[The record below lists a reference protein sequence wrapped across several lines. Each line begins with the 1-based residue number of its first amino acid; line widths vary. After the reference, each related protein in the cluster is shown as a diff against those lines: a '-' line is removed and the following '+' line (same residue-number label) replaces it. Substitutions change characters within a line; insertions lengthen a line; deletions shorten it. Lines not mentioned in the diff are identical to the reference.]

1 MLNPE
6 RRSPARL
13 EARCHATIA
22 STDSVRLLGVA
33 GQLRKKGAV
42 RCKRRLAQRNPVPWT
57 SQVWFPILIS
67 ILTVAVV
74 LLTRHRGRMT
84 SFLSIKSAPDSVELV
99 QREV

>member
-33 GQLRKKGAV
+33 GQLRKKGVV
-42 RCKRRLAQRNPVPWT
+42 RCKKTVGTAQPSAVDLA
-57 SQVWFPILIS
+57 S
-67 ILTVAVV
+67 VV
-74 LLTRHRGRMT
+74 
-84 SFLSIKSAPDSVELV
+84 PDSVELV

>member
-1 MLNPE
+1 M
-6 RRSPARL
+6 
-13 EARCHATIA
+13 TIA

-42 RCKRRLAQRNPVPWT
+42 RYKRRLAQRNPSAVDLASVVPD
-57 SQVWFPILIS
+57 SNKHSNLGGC
-67 ILTVAVV
+67 